1 MIFSHNKSG
10 TVLSAMYY
18 EPHPC
23 SIDMEDHSELD
34 AAGTSVVGARPVDP
48 HRPPVQGIY
57 MFITRDFEPKT
68 RNYSI
73 QKVAFYLLSLWNV
86 PELLLGRYIY
96 HS

>member
-48 HRPPVQGIY
+48 HRPPVQGIC
-57 MFITRDFEPKT
+57 
-68 RNYSI
+68 
-73 QKVAFYLLSLWNV
+73 LLHGTLNRRQEIIPSKK
-86 PELLLGRYIY
+86 
-96 HS
+96 